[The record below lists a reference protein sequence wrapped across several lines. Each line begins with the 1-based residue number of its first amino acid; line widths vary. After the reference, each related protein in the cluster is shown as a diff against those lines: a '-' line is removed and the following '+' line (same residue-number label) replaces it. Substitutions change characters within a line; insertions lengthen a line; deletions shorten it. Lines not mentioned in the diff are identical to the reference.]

1 MRFPSPR
8 LYLGTMTFGWSQSSS
23 KVDTAIAHTM
33 VQHFLT
39 TDIDSRLAGGHD
51 DNTKLHYVDT
61 ARIYAGGKTET
72 ILGEVLAALDPSERD
87 SIVLG
92 TKAHPSQ
99 KGGLSPMGIQ
109 DQFAASMDAMKV
121 TSVGEYYLHQPDP
134 ESSLLE
140 SLQCA
145 DEMVKAG
152 KACSIGMS
160 NYHAS
165 EMERA
170 FMLCE
175 EHGLTK
181 PSVYQGLYNPLNR
194 AVEREL
200 LPVLRKHNC
209 IFVAYNPLAAGLLT
223 GKHIKPAEG
232 EDDKTVMKGRFKNNQ
247 NYLPRFYTASNF
259 EAVDIIHKAC
269 DEAGLTMV
277 EATFKWL
284 LRHSALTKDDG
295 ILLGASSMAQL
306 EQNMAACNAAA
317 ADEESGKL
325 DDAVVQAFEKAW
337 EITNEVGVF
346 PYWRSYSADMP
357 QRENLD
363 QGASYSAVKK

>member
-1 MRFPSPR
+1 MRFPTPR

-23 KVDTAIAHTM
+23 KVDTGVAKSM
-33 VQHFLT
+33 VQHFLAN
-39 TDIDSRLAGGHD
+39 DVDSRLTGHD
-51 DNTKLHYVDT
+51 GSKLHCVDT
-61 ARIYAGGKTET
+61 ARIYAGGKTDT
-72 ILGEVLAALDPSERD
+72 IMGEVLAALDPAERD
-87 SIVLG
+87 AIVLG

-99 KGGLSPMGIQ
+99 KGGLSPRGIQ
-109 DQFAASMDAMKV
+109 DQFAASLDAMKV
-121 TSVGEYYLHQPDP
+121 TTVGEYYLHQPDP

-194 AVEREL
+194 AVEHEL

-209 IFVAYNPLAAGLLT
+209 AFIAYNPLAAGLLT
-223 GKHIKPAEG
+223 GKHIKPTEGG
-232 EDDKTVMKGRFKNNQ
+232 EDGDKAVMKGRFKNNQ

-259 EAVDIIHKAC
+259 EAVDVIRRAC
-269 DEAGLTMV
+269 DEAGLTLV

-295 ILLGASSMAQL
+295 VLLGASSMAQL
-306 EQNMAACNAAA
+306 EMNLAACNAAA
-317 ADEESGKL
+317 EEEGEL
-325 DDAVVQAFEKAW
+325 DDSVVRAFDRAW
-337 EITNEVGVF
+337 DITNGAGVF

-357 QRENLD
+357 NRENLD
-363 QGASYSAVKK
+363 QGASYSAAKK